1 MADEIS
7 SNWGNVA
14 PLNPSLGYF
23 GSHLN
28 WELLSH
34 LSALIR
40 TASSLEDL
48 GLWSGES
55 LSSARR

>member
-14 PLNPSLGYF
+14 PLNPNLGYF

-40 TASSLEDL
+40 TASSL
-48 GLWSGES
+48 
-55 LSSARR
+55 